1 MEREL
6 QWLRFNGAIPGANHP
21 LQCLQEM
28 QTMLAVTVSVLFER
42 KCMTPKDWQ
51 RIEVYRNCA
60 WPGDFPRNSRIK
72 NCVTRSDGSLS
83 PRNRG
88 GLIVFNKCLVLLF
101 PLLMVL
107 PALSAQ
113 HVAGHPRSAIDT
125 GDQSAIREIIDM
137 ERQAREASIRRDAEF
152 SQRTLAEDYVAITPL
167 GQVTTKQD
175 TLSARRSG
183 QLRYETINVSDMVV
197 RVYGDT
203 AVVTARAD
211 VKGHQLGEDFSG
223 PYRYTRVW
231 VRRTGHWQ
239 AVSYQATVT
248 Q

>member
-1 MEREL
+1 
-6 QWLRFNGAIPGANHP
+6 
-21 LQCLQEM
+21 
-28 QTMLAVTVSVLFER
+28 
-42 KCMTPKDWQ
+42 
-51 RIEVYRNCA
+51 
-60 WPGDFPRNSRIK
+60 
-72 NCVTRSDGSLS
+72 
-83 PRNRG
+83 
-88 GLIVFNKCLVLLF
+88 VLLLS
-101 PLLMVL
+101 LLVTL
-107 PALSAQ
+107 PAFAGQ
-113 HVAGHPRSAIDT
+113 HVAVHPRTSIDSA
-125 GDQSAIREIIDM
+125 DQSTIKEIVEM
-137 ERQAREASIRRDAEF
+137 ERQAKEASLHRDPDF

-175 TLSARRSG
+175 TVSARKSG
-183 QLRYETINVSDMVV
+183 QLRYEAIDVSDMVV

>member
-1 MEREL
+1 MR
-6 QWLRFNGAIPGANHP
+6 
-21 LQCLQEM
+21 
-28 QTMLAVTVSVLFER
+28 
-42 KCMTPKDWQ
+42 
-51 RIEVYRNCA
+51 
-60 WPGDFPRNSRIK
+60 
-72 NCVTRSDGSLS
+72 
-83 PRNRG
+83 
-88 GLIVFNKCLVLLF
+88 NKCAVLLCG
-101 PLLMVL
+101 LLVVAL

-113 HVAGHPRSAIDT
+113 HVAVHPRPSIDSADDAT
-125 GDQSAIREIIDM
+125 IREIIDM
-137 ERQAREASIRRDAEF
+137 ERQAKEASLHRDADF

-175 TLSARRSG
+175 TVSARKSG
-183 QLRYETINVSDMVV
+183 QLRYDTINVTDMVV

-223 PYRYTRVW
+223 PNRYTRVW
-231 VRRTGHWQ
+231 DRRTGHWQ

>member
-1 MEREL
+1 M
-6 QWLRFNGAIPGANHP
+6 
-21 LQCLQEM
+21 
-28 QTMLAVTVSVLFER
+28 AV
-42 KCMTPKDWQ
+42 
-51 RIEVYRNCA
+51 
-60 WPGDFPRNSRIK
+60 
-72 NCVTRSDGSLS
+72 
-83 PRNRG
+83 
-88 GLIVFNKCLVLLF
+88 
-101 PLLMVL
+101 
-107 PALSAQ
+107 PAFSGQ
-113 HVAGHPRSAIDT
+113 HVSLRPRPSSDPA
-125 GDQSAIREIIDM
+125 DQATVREIVDM
-137 ERQAREASIRRDAEF
+137 ERQAREASIHRDAEF
-152 SQRTLAEDYVAITPL
+152 SRRTLAEDYVAITPL

-175 TLSARRSG
+175 TISARKSG
-183 QLRYETINVSDMVV
+183 QLRYETIDVSDMVV

>member
-1 MEREL
+1 V
-6 QWLRFNGAIPGANHP
+6 I
-21 LQCLQEM
+21 
-28 QTMLAVTVSVLFER
+28 
-42 KCMTPKDWQ
+42 
-51 RIEVYRNCA
+51 
-60 WPGDFPRNSRIK
+60 
-72 NCVTRSDGSLS
+72 
-83 PRNRG
+83 
-88 GLIVFNKCLVLLF
+88 NKCLGLL
-101 PLLMVL
+101 L
-107 PALSAQ
+107 ATSLSLSAFAAQ
-113 HVAGHPRSAIDT
+113 HVPVHPRNMVDS
-125 GDQSAIREIIDM
+125 GDQAAIREILDM
-137 ERQAREASIRRDAEF
+137 ERQAREASLRRDAEF

-175 TLSARRSG
+175 TVSARKSG
-183 QLRYETINVSDMVV
+183 QLRYDALNVSDMVV

-203 AVVTARAD
+203 AVVTARAE

>member
-1 MEREL
+1 MV
-6 QWLRFNGAIPGANHP
+6 I
-21 LQCLQEM
+21 
-28 QTMLAVTVSVLFER
+28 
-42 KCMTPKDWQ
+42 
-51 RIEVYRNCA
+51 
-60 WPGDFPRNSRIK
+60 
-72 NCVTRSDGSLS
+72 
-83 PRNRG
+83 
-88 GLIVFNKCLVLLF
+88 NKCLAFVFCLL
-101 PLLMVL
+101 LCL
-107 PALSAQ
+107 PALGAQRVSARPKP
-113 HVAGHPRSAIDT
+113 AMDS
-125 GDQSAIREIIDM
+125 GDQETIREIIEM
-137 ERQAREASIRRDAEF
+137 ERQAKEASLRRDVEF

-175 TLSARRSG
+175 TVSNRRSG
-183 QLRYETINVSDMVV
+183 QLKYDTINVTDMVV
-197 RVYGDT
+197 RIYGDT

>member
-1 MEREL
+1 
-6 QWLRFNGAIPGANHP
+6 
-21 LQCLQEM
+21 
-28 QTMLAVTVSVLFER
+28 ML
-42 KCMTPKDWQ
+42 
-51 RIEVYRNCA
+51 
-60 WPGDFPRNSRIK
+60 
-72 NCVTRSDGSLS
+72 
-83 PRNRG
+83 
-88 GLIVFNKCLVLLF
+88 NKYAVLLF
-101 PLLMVL
+101 LSLLAAL
-107 PALSAQ
+107 PAVAGQ
-113 HVAGHPRSAIDT
+113 HVAVHPRTSMDSA
-125 GDQSAIREIIDM
+125 DQSTIKEIVEM
-137 ERQAREASIRRDAEF
+137 ERQAKEASLHRDPDF

-175 TLSARRSG
+175 TVSARKSG
-183 QLRYETINVSDMVV
+183 QLRYEAIDVSDMVV